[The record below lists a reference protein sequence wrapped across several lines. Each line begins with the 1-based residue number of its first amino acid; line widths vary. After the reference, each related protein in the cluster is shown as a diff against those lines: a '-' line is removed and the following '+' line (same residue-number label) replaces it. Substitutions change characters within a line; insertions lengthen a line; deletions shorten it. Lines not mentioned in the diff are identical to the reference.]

1 MSKKNL
7 TPAVLSSPDVVVD
20 EIIGDLTEAK
30 LSPDEIDFVMA
41 LLTTKN
47 ITEAGKVVGFT
58 QQRAKRT
65 KKRLQ
70 PLLQK
75 IYPKLQRR
83 SLTILSIAAPEAA
96 QALYTLLKD
105 LKDSKTDT
113 KRKTAEAILD
123 RVTGKPVAR
132 VAVKQQTDKEVKV
145 QFKGWQPPIVPV
157 GSSDSDKKKKE
168 ENDL

>member
-1 MSKKNL
+1 MSKNNHG
-7 TPAVLSSPDVVVD
+7 PAALSSPDVVVD

-30 LSPDEIDFVMA
+30 LSTEETDFVMA

-65 KKRLQ
+65 KKRLK

-132 VAVKQQTDKEVKV
+132 VAVKQQAEKEVKIE
-145 QFKGWQPPIVPV
+145 FKNWQPPVIPV
-157 GSSDSDKKKKE
+157 GSSDSHTKHK
-168 ENDL
+168 